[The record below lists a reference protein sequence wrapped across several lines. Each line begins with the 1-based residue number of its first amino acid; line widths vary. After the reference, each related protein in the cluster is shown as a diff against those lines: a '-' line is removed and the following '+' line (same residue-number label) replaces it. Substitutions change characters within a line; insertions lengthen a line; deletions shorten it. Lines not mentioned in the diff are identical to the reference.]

1 MISQNRTSKTSV
13 FQFKICQKERIFV
26 GQIKNNE
33 NNPVLHSD
41 FLFTFDSIL

>member
-1 MISQNRTSKTSV
+1 MINQNRTSKTSV

-26 GQIKNNE
+26 RQIKNNE
-33 NNPVLHSD
+33 NNPVLRAD